1 MSRVSLLRT
10 YSSSRRALTTSV
22 AKRMKRQPKPLRSLA
37 VLSETTAI
45 PSLTSRSTTP
55 SAKKAKPLSK
65 AEKVRLRRIARKELP
80 DGEEHVGA
88 GEIKVDSSFPLDDAW
103 DASVPPVS
111 TDEFGAEGMIRAQV
125 KAPRTLAEQRR
136 LRQGRLENGLQLLD
150 ETPEAGTSYNPTA
163 ESHAAL
169 MEKAI
174 EEEMALLKKEVEQ
187 EEQIRQLGEVV
198 VSRKIVNADGSGSV
212 GEYAEGM
219 RVDTLSDSGAD
230 SDSEEVDE
238 SSKPLPKKPSVRKTQ
253 AQRNKALR
261 RREAAQAL
269 EREKRMKTIHKNLG
283 ASAVAKIKKEAEAR
297 LDEMREKERMAKLV
311 KKEKERMG
319 LEGGEKI
326 CRFKVGKKRVDVQ
339 LGEDLAESL
348 RQVKVGYPFLS
359 HIPISGR
366 VAARS

>member
-1 MSRVSLLRT
+1 MYPAVLMLIGP
-10 YSSSRRALTTSV
+10 V

-45 PSLTSRSTTP
+45 PSLTSRSKTAST
-55 SAKKAKPLSK
+55 KKAKPLSK
-65 AEKVRLRRIARKELP
+65 SEKVRLRRIARKEVA
-80 DGEEHVGA
+80 DDEEHVGA
-88 GEIKVDSSFPLDDAW
+88 ADIKVDSSLPTEDAW
-103 DASVPPVS
+103 DEPAPALVVPGS
-111 TDEFGAEGMIRAQV
+111 EFGEEGMIKSKV

-174 EEEMALLKKEVEQ
+174 QEELALLKKEADQ
-187 EEQIRQLGEVV
+187 AEQIRELGEVV
-198 VSRKIVNADGSGSV
+198 VSRRMVDADGSM

-219 RVDTLSDSGAD
+219 RVDSLSDSE
-230 SDSEEVDE
+230 SEVDPTASD
-238 SSKPLPKKPSVRKTQ
+238 SSKPLPKKPTVRKTQ

-261 RREAAQAL
+261 RHEAAQAL
-269 EREKRMKTIHKNLG
+269 ERENRMKSIHKNLG

-297 LDEMREKERMAKLV
+297 LAEMREKEQMAVLV

-326 CRFKVGKKRVDVQ
+326 GRFKVGTKRVDVQ

-348 RQVKVGYPFLS
+348 RQVKVSRAPRRWQLQL
-359 HIPISGR
+359 HI
-366 VAARS
+366 VD